1 MFPKALS
8 LRNHE
13 ERVENRREVKNKR
26 NVMAELMEGEIM
38 DIVFYGKALAREN
51 KIADVITALNGNSK
65 FLVFRLFWK
74 RFCEGFPWKESFLK
88 ESKNERDSKGQRES
102 KLLVLIKNSC
112 VGVNES
118 YVRESFFSSSDKWA
132 FLQILYKKV
141 VRKSLGGHL
150 TLLRRSHK
158 LRIYVTSPRAD
169 ADEGNQVK
177 AHFHRISQ
185 RKALKAL

>member
-65 FLVFRLFWK
+65 FLVFR
-74 RFCEGFPWKESFLK
+74 PFLK
-88 ESKNERDSKGQRES
+88 
-102 KLLVLIKNSC
+102 
-112 VGVNES
+112 
-118 YVRESFFSSSDKWA
+118 
-132 FLQILYKKV
+132 
-141 VRKSLGGHL
+141 
-150 TLLRRSHK
+150 TLL
-158 LRIYVTSPRAD
+158 
-169 ADEGNQVK
+169 
-177 AHFHRISQ
+177 
-185 RKALKAL
+185 